1 MTKSMSLEENG
12 KVAANQISALVGVA
26 PTGVG
31 EAHTGV
37 HLVNGDLVNADRDPS
52 ENEHPVRNVH
62 ALSHR
67 VKRMRLIPSRK
78 ASKKCQRSRT

>member
-1 MTKSMSLEENG
+1 MSLEENG
-12 KVAANQISALVGVA
+12 EVAGTQVLALVGEA
-26 PTGVG
+26 PTG
-31 EAHTGV
+31 A
-37 HLVNGDLVNADRDPS
+37 HLVNGDLVDADHDPS

>member
-1 MTKSMSLEENG
+1 MSREADT
-12 KVAANQISALVGVA
+12 KVAGTQVLALI
-26 PTGVG
+26 G
-31 EAHTGV
+31 EASTGA
-37 HLVNGDLVNADRDPS
+37 HLVNGDLVHADHDPS